1 MTATALPGVLAGVG
15 PRTRTTQTHCPYC
28 SLQCGVTM
36 TAGDRPATLQPAD
49 FPTNRGGL
57 CSKGWSAPELLDH
70 PERLTRPL
78 VRAVPGDRTS
88 PLVETTWE
96 EALDR
101 VVAAIERTQARHGR
115 DAVGCFGGGGL
126 TN

>member
-1 MTATALPGVLAGVG
+1 MRSPERRLDAVAAAGKPGPRNLVGVTATALPGVLAGVG

-57 CSKGWSAPELLDH
+57 CS
-70 PERLTRPL
+70 
-78 VRAVPGDRTS
+78 
-88 PLVETTWE
+88 
-96 EALDR
+96 
-101 VVAAIERTQARHGR
+101 
-115 DAVGCFGGGGL
+115 
-126 TN
+126 

>member
-1 MTATALPGVLAGVG
+1 MTATALPGVLAGTG

-57 CSKGWSAPELLDH
+57 CSKGWSATELLDH

-78 VRAVPGDRTS
+78 VRAVAG
-88 PLVETTWE
+88 
-96 EALDR
+96 
-101 VVAAIERTQARHGR
+101 
-115 DAVGCFGGGGL
+115 
-126 TN
+126 